1 MILWD
6 HNRIARG
13 QHATQ
18 LLAAIQRP
26 YSPYGRFFLP
36 AYTEETPPTRGEG
49 SLMAGDFSFDI
60 VSDFDRQELVN
71 AVDQTQREMAQRYD
85 LKSTKSTLDLEKDAI
100 VITAPADITLRSIV
114 DVLESKMIRRD
125 LDIKILDPGPVEQA
139 SGGNVRQRFTLKRG
153 ISQDLAKRIT
163 KLIRDTVPK
172 AKAQI
177 QGDAVRVSSKSKDD
191 LQQVI
196 QTVRQQGYDVPLQYQ
211 NYR

>member
-1 MILWD
+1 
-6 HNRIARG
+6 
-13 QHATQ
+13 
-18 LLAAIQRP
+18 
-26 YSPYGRFFLP
+26 
-36 AYTEETPPTRGEG
+36 
-49 SLMAGDFSFDI
+49 MAGDFSFDI

-177 QGDAVRVSSKSKDD
+177 QGDAVRVTSKSQDD

-196 QTVRQQGYDVPLQYQ
+196 QTVRQQSYDVPLQSQ